1 MHDYRNRQYEHWP
14 RFEDI
19 TETYYRSGR
28 FFYGEDEGGRLRVG
42 RVVAFYR
49 APNGVITPA
58 IEPVVRFFDHQ
69 WEEGPPEY
77 VPLGS
82 RTERYWMGRTVQ
94 DVEEAWRQA
103 SSTGSWPQPH
113 GRQWIHSA
121 DPFHVDPAH
130 YLLYYA
136 ALGEEGETYLG
147 RVVGWDPPQF
157 ADELPTPV
165 VRLYREGDDLDE
177 EGKYVGS
184 DLPDIYQVTGSL
196 ESARE
201 GIAEKIT
208 QRAAEPED
216 LPDDPWTRAAEG

>member
-1 MHDYRNRQYEHWP
+1 MIDYRNGQYEHWP

-19 TETYYRSGR
+19 TDTYYRSGR

-49 APNGVITPA
+49 AFNGVTTPA
-58 IEPVVRFFDHQ
+58 IEPVVRFFDQ
-69 WEEGPPEY
+69 EGEEGLPEY
-77 VPLGS
+77 VSLGS
-82 RTERYWMGRTVQ
+82 RTERYWMGQTVQ
-94 DVEEAWRQA
+94 DVEKAWREA

-113 GRQWIHSA
+113 GQQWIHSA
-121 DPFHVDPAH
+121 APFYVDPAH

-136 ALGEEGETYLG
+136 ALGDEGETYLG
-147 RVVGWDPPQF
+147 RVVGWDPPKF
-157 ADELPTPV
+157 ADELPTPI
-165 VRLYREGDDLDE
+165 VRLYRPDGELDE
-177 EGKYVGS
+177 EGKYVGL
-184 DLPDIYQVTGSL
+184 DLPDNYRMTGSL

-208 QRAAEPED
+208 QRSAEPD